1 MVRHVKS
8 NIPVYLGLVILMLL
22 FFITRLYRFGE
33 VPAGFHIDE
42 IGASYDA
49 QCIAHYGVDRYRVRF
64 PVYFQNFGAGQN
76 ALYTYLGALL
86 FKFTAFSPKKFRF
99 IAVLC
104 GALAMLGTFIIS
116 RKAFEDP
123 EHSLT
128 APFLWVVMPVILMS
142 ERWGL
147 ESYLFLSFTAM
158 ALCLI
163 TLASDTGLRLLW
175 TAAGIF
181 TGLCL
186 YTYGVSYVVIPLFL
200 IIIYA
205 YLLWLGKV
213 ALKETLLF
221 GIPFILLAVPLVIEQ
236 LVTAEILPEFSMG
249 LTDFRR
255 MQFSRAGE
263 FGLKYFLKN
272 LDDIS
277 VFFTNDF
284 LPYNGSARFGT
295 VLYIS
300 IPFIVLGMIVCLGKA
315 VTSLKKRQFDFSVL
329 LFAFFAVSFLGS
341 MCMVQLNINRVN
353 EVYFALVFLA
363 AYGINF
369 LWKRFRFTPWVLLI
383 LYLVFFIPFCR
394 YYYGDEYNADIA
406 ADESGVLF
414 YNTDLG
420 VAVKT
425 LSDFYGGEK
434 MVNIISN
441 DAEERHILIADYC
454 GTSPYEFDGNYST
467 AGNYLI
473 GLPEELDISGSTVY
487 VIGKDLKHIAD
498 YLATVGFTVDGENY
512 GDYFVVMPSF

>member
-1 MVRHVKS
+1 MVKHLKKS
-8 NIPVYLGLVILMLL
+8 NIWVYLGLAVLLVL
-22 FFITRLYRFGE
+22 FFATRLYRFGE

-49 QCIAHYGVDRYRVRF
+49 QCIAHFGVDRYQVRF

-99 IAVLC
+99 IAVFC
-104 GALAMLGTFIIS
+104 GALALLCTFIIS
-116 RKAFEDP
+116 RKAFE
-123 EHSLT
+123 ERKFALT

-158 ALCLI
+158 ALCLLN
-163 TLASDTGLRLLW
+163 LAAHSESKLLW
-175 TAAGIF
+175 VLAGIF

-200 IIIYA
+200 IIIYV
-205 YLLWLGKV
+205 YLLWLGRV
-213 ALKETLLF
+213 RLKETLLF
-221 GIPFILLAVPLVIEQ
+221 TVPFMLLAIPLGLEQ
-236 LVTAEILPEFSMG
+236 LVTAELLPEFSLF

-255 MQFSRAGE
+255 MEFSRAGE
-263 FGLKYFLKN
+263 FGFKYFLKN
-272 LDDIS
+272 LDEIG

-300 IPFIVLGMIVCLGKA
+300 IPFIVLGLLACLKRA
-315 VTSLKKRQFDFSVL
+315 YSSLKQRRFDFSVVL
-329 LFAFFAVSFLGS
+329 VVFFFVSFLAS

-353 EVYFALVFLA
+353 EVYFAIVFLA
-363 AYGINF
+363 AYGINSI
-369 LWKRFRFTPWVLLI
+369 WKRFKITPLVVLV
-383 LYLVFFIPFCR
+383 LYMVFFVPFCN
-394 YYYGDEYNADIA
+394 YYYGEEYNADIA

-434 MVNIISN
+434 QVNIISN

-454 GTSPYEFDGNYST
+454 GTSPYEFDQAYST
-467 AGNYLI
+467 AGNYYI
-473 GLPEELDISGSTVY
+473 GLPEELDISGDTVY
-487 VIGKDLKHIAD
+487 VIGKNLKHIAD
-498 YLATVGFTVDGENY
+498 YLVSEGFTVDAETY
-512 GDYFVVMPSF
+512 PDYYIVMTP